1 MKFITEGKL
10 VELHGE
16 REKVGEPVSLSQ
28 LHRLL
33 HTSPSSTFFHIR
45 VEADPQP
52 ASTAQTLP
60 EIFALISKY
69 SSLFQPHTNLPPS
82 RPTDHSITLLPNA
95 TPVNAKPYKY
105 PYYQKQEIEDQ
116 VAAMLAKGFIQP
128 SSSPFSLLVLL
139 VKKKDG
145 TWRFCVD
152 YRALNA
158 ITMRDHFPIPTVD
171 ELLDE
176 LRGACWFSKLDLMQG
191 YHQILMNKED
201 ISKTAFRTHH
211 EHYEFR
217 VMPFGLCNAPS
228 SFQATMNQLF

>member
-69 SSLFQPHTNLPPS
+69 SSLFHPHTNLPPS

-95 TPVNAKPYKY
+95 TLVNAKPYKY

-158 ITMRDHFPIPTVD
+158 ITVRDRFPIPTVD

-176 LRGACWFSKLDLMQG
+176 LGGACWFSKLDLMQG
-191 YHQILMNKED
+191 YH
-201 ISKTAFRTHH
+201 
-211 EHYEFR
+211 
-217 VMPFGLCNAPS
+217 
-228 SFQATMNQLF
+228 